1 MNIAAKRVLLA
12 PAKTPARQRPGTAW
26 HKNALEIAR
35 ELAGLPTLVTV
46 VASFCTESQEVLA
59 YWALGAL
66 LVAIGLRFLPGIAK
80 GKLSIVAPWLVTAL
94 LALTLVLVL
103 VVVPRR
109 AGKKGTSL
117 KSWLKW
123 QNSLEIGKIVDCG
136 ALAGNCAPGLDSRSR
151 SGCCPT
157 PCRKKGYV
165 VEIMAKMA
173 EFPGDRK
180 NCRLWRLG
188 W

>member
-1 MNIAAKRVLLA
+1 MRPASKLA
-12 PAKTPARQRPGTAW
+12 VVQPATAPTGGEPGIAW
-26 HKNALEIAR
+26 HKKPVQIAR
-35 ELAGLPTLVTV
+35 ELAVLPTLVTV

-123 QNSLEIGKIVDCG
+123 QNSLEMS
-136 ALAGNCAPGLDSRSR
+136 AANCNKS
-151 SGCCPT
+151 PT
-157 PCRKKGYV
+157 PESCLRN
-165 VEIMAKMA
+165 ELA
-173 EFPGDRK
+173 EVLKNRPNPPGADAGT
-180 NCRLWRLG
+180 RLAN
-188 W
+188 